1 MIVSIQDYLLI
12 RKNVNKISDL
22 NKFGL
27 PRGILHS
34 ILIQKKVE
42 SVKRKYHLF
51 AERKEEILRHW
62 KEEKSFPRWLTLTP
76 VMKVRLLL
84 KAMNFSAKEINRAL
98 TNPWDLDPELSGVVY
113 KSVSSDFVYSPIA
126 TRIQQVLGQIGEK
139 IVEEKLRSLGIN
151 FKVERELK
159 MQKTPDFFFEEPIE
173 LFGRK
178 IRWIESKALFA
189 DHKIYDLYARKQ
201 IIRYR
206 EMFGEGLV
214 VFWRGVLQGIDA
226 SDGEE
231 FDIDLRKKLLEMKIY
246 LLKEEESDGNALKL
260 AEEFVKSYAERNRF
274 PYNAEV
280 AKILRNMGFDVRE
293 ED

>member
-1 MIVSIQDYLLI
+1 MIISLQDYICI
-12 RKNVNKISDL
+12 RKNVNRVSDL
-22 NKFGL
+22 NKFEL

-34 ILIQKKVE
+34 ILVQKKVD
-42 SVKRKYHLF
+42 SVKRKYHIF
-51 AERKEEILRHW
+51 ADRKEEILRQW
-62 KEEKSFPRWLTLTP
+62 KEEKTFPRWLTLTP

-84 KAMNFSAKEINRAL
+84 KAMNFSAKEINKAL
-98 TNPWDLDPELSGVVY
+98 TNPWDLDPELSKIVY

-126 TRIQQVLGQIGEK
+126 TRIQQVLGQIGER

-159 MQKTPDFFFEEPIE
+159 LQKTPDFFFDEPIE
-173 LFGRK
+173 LFGKK

-189 DHKIYDLYARKQ
+189 DHKTYDLYARKQ
-201 IIRYR
+201 IIKYR

-231 FDIDLRKKLLEMKIY
+231 FDSDLRKKLLEMKIY
-246 LLKEEESDGNALKL
+246 LRREEEVEGNALKIV
-260 AEEFVKSYAERNRF
+260 EEFVKSYAERDRF

-293 ED
+293 EN